1 MEEQNKK
8 TVGMMYPDSPGKQF
22 WHIWGPL
29 IIKMGIGFI
38 ISSIAAAIFG
48 VYYLCRHYGINAE
61 VLADARQMQ
70 IISERFMRDSMELA
84 QTISLKFYDYTT
96 LVDGVASLITIPVM
110 WFMFHRDRVRERRVG
125 FVPNKKAP
133 LWKYVAV
140 IIMGIALCVA
150 MNNLILIG
158 NFSSISEE
166 YEALMEAI
174 YSAPVPIQ
182 VLSLGILVPICEEL
196 VFRGLI
202 FKRIRMRTTYF
213 QAAFH
218 SALVFGIMHMN
229 LIQMFYGFFLGIVF
243 AYAYEKYGSV
253 KAPIAAHVA
262 ANLVSVLGTNYNWFT
277 WMMEDPMRIVV
288 ITVICAAAAATMFV
302 FMQRIEEKPD
312 KIMLQNC

>member
-1 MEEQNKK
+1 MEEQNKQ
-8 TVGMMYPDSPGKQF
+8 TAGMAYPDSPGKQF

-29 IIKMGIGFI
+29 IIKIGIGFI
-38 ISSIAAAIFG
+38 VSSIAASIFG
-48 VYYLCRHYGINAE
+48 VYYLCRHYGINTE

-70 IISERFMRDSMELA
+70 IISERFMRDSMTLA
-84 QTISLKFYDYTT
+84 QEISLKFYDYTT

-110 WFMFHRDRVRERRVG
+110 WFMFHRDRVRERRMG
-125 FVPNKKAP
+125 YISNKKAP
-133 LWKYVAV
+133 LWKYAAV

-182 VLSLGILVPICEEL
+182 VLSLGILAPICEEL

-277 WMMEDPMRIVV
+277 WMMEDPMRIGV

>member
-1 MEEQNKK
+1 
-8 TVGMMYPDSPGKQF
+8 
-22 WHIWGPL
+22 
-29 IIKMGIGFI
+29 MGIGFI

-125 FVPNKKAP
+125 YVPNKKAP
-133 LWKYVAV
+133 LWKYAAV

-166 YEALMEAI
+166 YQMVMEAI
-174 YSAPVPIQ
+174 YSCLLYTSPSP
-182 VLSLGILVPICEEL
+182 
-196 VFRGLI
+196 R
-202 FKRIRMRTTYF
+202 
-213 QAAFH
+213 
-218 SALVFGIMHMN
+218 
-229 LIQMFYGFFLGIVF
+229 
-243 AYAYEKYGSV
+243 
-253 KAPIAAHVA
+253 
-262 ANLVSVLGTNYNWFT
+262 
-277 WMMEDPMRIVV
+277 D
-288 ITVICAAAAATMFV
+288 
-302 FMQRIEEKPD
+302 
-312 KIMLQNC
+312 

>member
-96 LVDGVASLITIPVM
+96 LVDGVASFITIPVM

-125 FVPNKKAP
+125 YVPNKKAP
-133 LWKYVAV
+133 LWKYAAV

-158 NFSSISEE
+158 NFSSIS
-166 YEALMEAI
+166 
-174 YSAPVPIQ
+174 
-182 VLSLGILVPICEEL
+182 
-196 VFRGLI
+196 
-202 FKRIRMRTTYF
+202 
-213 QAAFH
+213 
-218 SALVFGIMHMN
+218 
-229 LIQMFYGFFLGIVF
+229 
-243 AYAYEKYGSV
+243 
-253 KAPIAAHVA
+253 
-262 ANLVSVLGTNYNWFT
+262 
-277 WMMEDPMRIVV
+277 
-288 ITVICAAAAATMFV
+288 
-302 FMQRIEEKPD
+302 
-312 KIMLQNC
+312 

>member
-1 MEEQNKK
+1 MEEQNKQ
-8 TVGMMYPDSPGKQF
+8 TAGMAYPDSPGKQF

-38 ISSIAAAIFG
+38 ISSIAASIFG

-70 IISERFMRDSMELA
+70 DYFRTFYARFNGTGTDDQFEF
-84 QTISLKFYDYTT
+84 IDYTT
-96 LVDGVASLITIPVM
+96 LVDGVASFITIPVM

-125 FVPNKKAP
+125 YVPNKKAP

-182 VLSLGILVPICEEL
+182 VLSLGILAPICEEL

-229 LIQMFYGFFLGIVF
+229 LIQMFYGFFLGFVF
-243 AYAYEKYGSV
+243 AYVYEKYGSV

-262 ANLVSVLGTNYNWFT
+262 ANLVSVFGTNYNWFG
-277 WMMEDPMRIVV
+277 WMMEDPMRIGV
-288 ITVICAAAAATMFV
+288 ITVICATAAATMFV

>member
-1 MEEQNKK
+1 MEEQNKQ
-8 TVGMMYPDSPGKQF
+8 TAGMAYPDSPGKQF

-38 ISSIAAAIFG
+38 ISSIAASIFG

-96 LVDGVASLITIPVM
+96 LVDGVASFITIPVM

-125 FVPNKKAP
+125 YVPNKR
-133 LWKYVAV
+133 LRFEICGSHYY
-140 IIMGIALCVA
+140 GNRLCVA

-174 YSAPVPIQ
+174 YSAPVQ
-182 VLSLGILVPICEEL
+182 
-196 VFRGLI
+196 
-202 FKRIRMRTTYF
+202 FK
-213 QAAFH
+213 
-218 SALVFGIMHMN
+218 
-229 LIQMFYGFFLGIVF
+229 
-243 AYAYEKYGSV
+243 
-253 KAPIAAHVA
+253 
-262 ANLVSVLGTNYNWFT
+262 
-277 WMMEDPMRIVV
+277 
-288 ITVICAAAAATMFV
+288 C
-302 FMQRIEEKPD
+302 
-312 KIMLQNC
+312 